1 MFSLFVVSFA
11 YVCYFTYIKCF
22 KTKSLSFEDKNIR
35 AFDFIK
41 MDIFTDMDVLTVY
54 SPYREIEDDVKYII
68 IEYEYDDKI
77 MKYCTDKYYKFP
89 MYTSSEVVNRVF
101 SKTILC
107 ATINGVCVTKEL
119 KMYLGPNTNF
129 YVDIPGPPLDLN
141 KILKMDC
148 STGLIEI
155 TDNMGNKEQFP
166 LPWIP
171 VWNPSII

>member
-77 MKYCTDKYYKFP
+77 MKYVRTARSGGRPNPYLFLGSLRLTYDQWGYSYPEFRCTL
-89 MYTSSEVVNRVF
+89 VF
-101 SKTILC
+101 HNVGHKQNACASDMACLRQLGVLIL
-107 ATINGVCVTKEL
+107 
-119 KMYLGPNTNF
+119 
-129 YVDIPGPPLDLN
+129 
-141 KILKMDC
+141 
-148 STGLIEI
+148 GLAGD
-155 TDNMGNKEQFP
+155 T
-166 LPWIP
+166 
-171 VWNPSII
+171 